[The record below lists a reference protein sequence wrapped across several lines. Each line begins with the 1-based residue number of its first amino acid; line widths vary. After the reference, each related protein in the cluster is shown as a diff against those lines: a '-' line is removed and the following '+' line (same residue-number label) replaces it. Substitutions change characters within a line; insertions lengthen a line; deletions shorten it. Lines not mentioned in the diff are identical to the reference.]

1 MAKRLIKVK
10 KIDNEERKYKVQV
23 VSQTIGLS
31 EGAITGYFSNKGISV
46 KDGITAKQVIDVVNG
61 RRRGDGIDWDA
72 VDALKAELS
81 ALGYEVVDSDEFN
94 IEEDK

>member
-1 MAKRLIKVK
+1 MAKKLIKVK
-10 KIDNEERKYKVQV
+10 KVDGEERKYKVQV

-46 KDGITAKQVIDVVNG
+46 KDGITAQQVIDVVNG

-72 VDALKAELS
+72 VEALTAELAS
-81 ALGYEVVDSDEFN
+81 LGYEIVDSDELDDK
-94 IEEDK
+94 EDK